1 MFVFKVRGKSVW
13 ALIWNSDWRLCNL
26 CNILVFP
33 VLPAKP
39 ICLNFLAG
47 ENLKWVLNTY
57 INISRRAFQ
66 DILSTYKNYIKV
78 VVSKKSFV
86 VWELGWMKIIG
97 WWFCICS
104 LFVLSAGST
113 GVSSIPRKS
122 RNVIK
127 STQILPIKKSDPR
140 CALFSQSFKR
150 QRICQ
155 VIAFNVCKLDWWTHR
170 IHRTGGANIWYLLFC
185 QRRAWLRLV
194 NHLFV
199 RKSVSSSIHN
209 RSLRC
214 CGGFPLTP

>member
-1 MFVFKVRGKSVW
+1 MQHSCFPSLDSQTNLFEFPGWGKSQV
-13 ALIWNSDWRLCNL
+13 S
-26 CNILVFP
+26 P
-33 VLPAKP
+33 KH
-39 ICLNFLAG
+39 
-47 ENLKWVLNTY
+47 
-57 INISRRAFQ
+57 ISRRAFQ

-86 VWELGWMKIIG
+86 VWEFGWMKIIG

-127 STQILPIKKSDPR
+127 STQILPINKSDPR

-170 IHRTGGANIWYLLFC
+170 IHRRGGANIWYLLFC